1 MEEYDEI
8 IVKIPVEKSANKAQ
22 REQTYLNIVT
32 GLNEKLVI
40 PSSIIDQEVEVFNY
54 KLGFIKPDP
63 KEEGDNN
70 DTNKES
76 C

>member
-8 IVKIPVEKSANKAQ
+8 IVKIPIEKSANKAR

-40 PSSIIDQEVEVFNY
+40 PSSIIDQEVEVFNN
-54 KLGFIKPDP
+54 KLGFIKQES
-63 KEEGDNN
+63 KEVE
-70 DTNKES
+70 
-76 C
+76 

>member
-8 IVKIPVEKSANKAQ
+8 IVKIPIEKSANKAR

-40 PSSIIDQEVEVFNY
+40 PSSIIDQEVEVFNN
-54 KLGFIKPDP
+54 KLGFIKSEQP
-63 KEEGDNN
+63 KEVE
-70 DTNKES
+70 
-76 C
+76 

>member
-8 IVKIPVEKSANKAQ
+8 IVKIPIEKSANKAR

-40 PSSIIDQEVEVFNY
+40 PYSIIDQEVEVFNN
-54 KLGFIKPDP
+54 KLGFIKQES
-63 KEEGDNN
+63 KEVE
-70 DTNKES
+70 
-76 C
+76 

>member
-8 IVKIPVEKSANKAQ
+8 IVKIPIEKSTNKAK

-40 PSSIIDQEVEVFNY
+40 PSSIIDQEVEVFNN
-54 KLGFIKPDP
+54 KLGFIKSEQP
-63 KEEGDNN
+63 EEV
-70 DTNKES
+70 E
-76 C
+76 

>member
-8 IVKIPVEKSANKAQ
+8 IVKIPIEKSANKAR

-40 PSSIIDQEVEVFNY
+40 PSSIIDQEVEVFNN
-54 KLGFIKPDP
+54 KVGFIKPEQP
-63 KEEGDNN
+63 KEEV
-70 DTNKES
+70 E
-76 C
+76 

>member
-8 IVKIPVEKSANKAQ
+8 IVKIPIEKSANKAR

-40 PSSIIDQEVEVFNY
+40 PSSIIDQEVEVFNN
-54 KLGFIKPDP
+54 KLGFIKPEQP
-63 KEEGDNN
+63 KEVE
-70 DTNKES
+70 
-76 C
+76 

>member
-8 IVKIPVEKSANKAQ
+8 IVKIPIEKSANKAR

-40 PSSIIDQEVEVFNY
+40 PSSIIDQEVEVFNN
-54 KLGFIKPDP
+54 KLGFIKLKQP
-63 KEEGDNN
+63 KEVE
-70 DTNKES
+70 
-76 C
+76 

>member
-8 IVKIPVEKSANKAQ
+8 IVKIPIEKSANKAR

-40 PSSIIDQEVEVFNY
+40 PSSIIDQEVEVFNN
-54 KLGFIKPDP
+54 KVGFIKQEF
-63 KEEGDNN
+63 KEVE
-70 DTNKES
+70 
-76 C
+76 

>member
-8 IVKIPVEKSANKAQ
+8 IVKIPIEKSANKAR

-40 PSSIIDQEVEVFNY
+40 PSSIIDQEVEVFNN
-54 KLGFIKPDP
+54 KVGFIKQES
-63 KEEGDNN
+63 KEVE
-70 DTNKES
+70 
-76 C
+76 

>member
-8 IVKIPVEKSANKAQ
+8 IVRIPIEKSANRLQ

-40 PSSIIDQEVEVFNY
+40 PSSIIDQKVEVFNN
-54 KLGFIKPDP
+54 KEGFIKPEQP
-63 KEEGDNN
+63 KEVE
-70 DTNKES
+70 
-76 C
+76 